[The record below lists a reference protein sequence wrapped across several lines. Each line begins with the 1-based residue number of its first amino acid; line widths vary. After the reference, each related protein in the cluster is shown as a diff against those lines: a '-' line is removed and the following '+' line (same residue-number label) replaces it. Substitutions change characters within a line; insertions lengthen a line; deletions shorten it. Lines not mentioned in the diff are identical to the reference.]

1 MGVGISDSDRCCSA
15 EKAKVGNRRTSSKA
29 AGSSCLFYVTYVMY
43 VSMLLLLEVFFLK
56 FQGSHSEVLEQLILK
71 QRNDMHKVCKVLSRT

>member
-29 AGSSCLFYVTYVMY
+29 AGSSCLFYVALHM
-43 VSMLLLLEVFFLK
+43 
-56 FQGSHSEVLEQLILK
+56 
-71 QRNDMHKVCKVLSRT
+71 